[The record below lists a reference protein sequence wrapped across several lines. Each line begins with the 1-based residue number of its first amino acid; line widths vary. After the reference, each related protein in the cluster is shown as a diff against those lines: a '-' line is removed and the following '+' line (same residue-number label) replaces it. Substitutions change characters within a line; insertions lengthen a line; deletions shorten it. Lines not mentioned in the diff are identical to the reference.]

1 MAQKEEG
8 VGREQ
13 SRRADEA
20 IREARKLREELN
32 VLKQTRNVGM
42 KKNKCLAAH
51 HPVDH
56 TQILTLNFHGFVYHK
71 ITIVYCISYVTE
83 KI

>member
-20 IREARKLREELN
+20 IREARKLREEFN
-32 VLKQTRNVGM
+32 VLKQTRNV
-42 KKNKCLAAH
+42 A
-51 HPVDH
+51 
-56 TQILTLNFHGFVYHK
+56 
-71 ITIVYCISYVTE
+71 
-83 KI
+83 